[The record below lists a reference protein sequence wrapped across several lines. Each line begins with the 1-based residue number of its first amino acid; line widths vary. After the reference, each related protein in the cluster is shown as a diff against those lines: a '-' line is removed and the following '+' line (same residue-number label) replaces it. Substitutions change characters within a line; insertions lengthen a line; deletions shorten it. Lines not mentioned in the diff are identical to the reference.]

1 MMLGVYC
8 RICPVALGSHLCIW
22 KCVGF
27 TYYLHKL
34 LSLWCFLPTT
44 EHIGPANQ
52 MRSKKIPAKT
62 PAASVLPQQHPPA
75 SKQA

>member
-1 MMLGVYC
+1 MMLGVYS